1 MIKGCRKNM
10 IIVRCGADSR
20 FESAYFIMKNDTVC
34 DEGDLLSEAE
44 RIINNGSSDGEKTKP
59 SIKQKG
65 EKKPL
70 RGLIPFAA
78 GATVGSAAGILLFF
92 L

>member
-1 MIKGCRKNM
+1 M

-20 FESAYFIMKNDTVC
+20 FESAYFIMKNDVAC
-34 DEGDLLSEAE
+34 DDGDLLSEAE
-44 RIINNGSSDGEKTKP
+44 RIINSSASGDEKTKP
-59 SIKQKG
+59 APKQKG
-65 EKKPL
+65 EKKPM

-78 GATVGSAAGILLFF
+78 GATVGSVAGILLFF

>member
-10 IIVRCGADSR
+10 IFVRCGADSS
-20 FESAYFIMKNDTVC
+20 FESAYFIMKDDAGG

-44 RIINNGSSDGEKTKP
+44 KIIKSSASGNEKTRP
-59 SIKQKG
+59 SKKQKD

-70 RGLIPFAA
+70 RGIIPFAA
-78 GATVGSAAGILLFF
+78 GATLGSAAGILLFF